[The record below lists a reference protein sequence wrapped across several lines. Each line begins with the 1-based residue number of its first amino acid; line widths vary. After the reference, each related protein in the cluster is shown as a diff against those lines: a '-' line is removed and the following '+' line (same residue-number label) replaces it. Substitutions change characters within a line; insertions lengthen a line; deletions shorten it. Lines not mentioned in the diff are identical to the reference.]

1 MTFVRLL
8 QKDRRPWHIICLPF
22 HVGYFAGDCS
32 IGGQRIM
39 SKPFVHFRKK
49 LQKAGSRHSWS
60 EWIFR
65 CASYHLLISSCHS
78 SLFSSNFQIINDN
91 QWWSMIINDNQWKS
105 MKTMIIRD
113 NQWLSMI
120 TNDNQWYLTKLVGE
134 IFLWYNHPCY
144 VYDTSR
150 N

>member
-91 QWWSMIINDNQWKS
+91 QWWSMIINDHQWKS
-105 MKTMIIRD
+105 KII
-113 NQWLSMI
+113 NG
-120 TNDNQWYLTKLVGE
+120 NQWYFTKLVGE
-134 IFLWYNHPCY
+134 IFLWFKYPCY
-144 VYDTSR
+144 D
-150 N
+150 NFFCD